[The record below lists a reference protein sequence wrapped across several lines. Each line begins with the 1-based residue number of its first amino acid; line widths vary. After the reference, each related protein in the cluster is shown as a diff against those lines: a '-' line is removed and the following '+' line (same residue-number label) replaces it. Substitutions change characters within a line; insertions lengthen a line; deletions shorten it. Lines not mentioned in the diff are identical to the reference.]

1 MAVAAPK
8 RRTAPAPPPA
18 RTTPP
23 KRKAPQRK
31 AAAAA
36 PAAPARR
43 KKAAAPAPTRRRKA
57 ASPRAGAV
65 AAPART
71 APARRPPARAPQ
83 RARPKTRRKPGARV
97 IPLAGRTAV
106 AVRHLP
112 DSGLMV
118 RMTRGRAWIGVLG
131 LLLAGIVALNVVTLS
146 FAASSGRIDA
156 QITTLEEENG
166 LLGNRAATRG
176 GIGRVRA
183 AGSEFGLAMPSS
195 ESIRFVEFNRETIAT
210 AAARLAAA
218 SPSP

>member
-31 AAAAA
+31 AAV
-36 PAAPARR
+36 AAPARR
-43 KKAAAPAPTRRRKA
+43 
-57 ASPRAGAV
+57 
-65 AAPART
+65 
-71 APARRPPARAPQ
+71 APARRAPARAPQ
-83 RARPKTRRKPGARV
+83 RARPKTRRNPGARV

-131 LLLAGIVALNVVTLS
+131 VLLAGIVALNVVTLS
-146 FAASSGRIDA
+146 FAASAGKIDA
-156 QITTLEEENG
+156 QITTLEEESG
-166 LLGNRAATRG
+166 LLSNRAATRE
-176 GIGRVRA
+176 GIGRMRS
-183 AGSEFGLAMPSS
+183 AGSALGLSMPSS
-195 ESIRFVEFNRETIAT
+195 ESTRFVEFNRETIAT